1 MGLIYKVGNTIKGL
15 PFPGKNLFSTSASI
29 GLALFI
35 SLLLLFIQWPVSFT
49 SHSVSLSVLA
59 TLQIIITS
67 FLGLFLLL
75 CSFENRI
82 KLQKFR
88 FIYLFLGGFF
98 IALGCGYLFLDAFAL
113 INNPVLQLGDGIWA
127 VSLATLL
134 GNILIV
140 QVLSTAK
147 VIPFKVKALQ
157 IPFFSIII
165 FSLVN
170 IVGLILM
177 VGMNSGQLDP
187 LLGLLEAV
195 AVCLWG
201 VITSLDAYWKMVELE
216 KVSAN

>member
-1 MGLIYKVGNTIKGL
+1 MGLIYKVGNTIQGL
-15 PFPGKNLFSTSASI
+15 PFPGKNLFSTSTSTAI
-29 GLALFI
+29 ALFI
-35 SLLLLFIQWPVSFT
+35 SLLLLVIQWPVSFT

-75 CSFENRI
+75 GSFENRI

-88 FIYLFLGGFF
+88 FIYFFLGGFF
-98 IALGCGYLFLDAFAL
+98 ISLGCGYLFLDAFAL
-113 INNPVLQLGDGIWA
+113 INNPLLQLGDGIWA
-127 VSLATLL
+127 VSLATLF

-140 QVLSTAK
+140 QVLSKAK
-147 VIPFKVKALQ
+147 VIPFKVKVLQ

-170 IVGLILM
+170 IVGLVLM

-201 VITSLDAYWKMVELE
+201 VVTSLDAYWKMVELE
-216 KVSAN
+216 KVSAI